1 MHDEEANQITKGYQ
15 NKKEGG
21 YERKKD
27 ENSCSLYHLY
37 YRQHNYNIY
46 KVL

>member
-1 MHDEEANQITKGYQ
+1 MHDQEANQISKRYQ

-27 ENSCSLYHLY
+27 ENSFCSLSVKLT
-37 YRQHNYNIY
+37 N
-46 KVL
+46 LT